1 MIQFTCEDSG
11 IGIAEE
17 SLKSIFEEFY
27 QENNSNTSGVTG
39 SGLGLSIT
47 HQLVNM
53 MGGRIWIESKKG
65 VGTKVFI
72 QVSFTKP
79 STKDLSAA
87 IIVDEVKSFLVG
99 KRILIVEDN
108 KVNRVIFSLML
119 KNLQV
124 NVDEAE
130 NGLDALE
137 MIEKNKYDLVLMD
150 IQMPVMDGPSTLAN
164 IRKKYGDELPVIALT
179 AAAFKSEVIH
189 MLNLGFA
196 DCITKPIDQKG
207 LQNRL
212 GNFFKSGSSKEKH
225 YREINRIILS
235 KITEMSG
242 NDSVQLKKM
251 LMYLLE
257 EVDIALL
264 EWDKCLLEN
273 NWTHAKRI
281 LHREKMMIKSIGI
294 DGLDGLIQEIED
306 QSKEKSNSEMV
317 LMFSQLIQLFRNI
330 KERFQDVI

>member
-1 MIQFTCEDSG
+1 
-11 IGIAEE
+11 
-17 SLKSIFEEFY
+17 
-27 QENNSNTSGVTG
+27 
-39 SGLGLSIT
+39 
-47 HQLVNM
+47 
-53 MGGRIWIESKKG
+53 
-65 VGTKVFI
+65 
-72 QVSFTKP
+72 
-79 STKDLSAA
+79 
-87 IIVDEVKSFLVG
+87 
-99 KRILIVEDN
+99 
-108 KVNRVIFSLML
+108 ML

-137 MIEKNKYDLVLMD
+137 KIEKNKYDLVLMD

-207 LQNRL
+207 LQQRL
-212 GNFFKSGSSKEKH
+212 GNFFKSDSNREKH

-264 EWDKCLLEN
+264 EWDKCLMEN

-294 DGLDGLIQEIED
+294 DGLDGLISEIED

-317 LMFSQLIQLFRNI
+317 LMFSQLILLFRNI
-330 KERFQDVI
+330 KERFQDVV

>member
-1 MIQFTCEDSG
+1 
-11 IGIAEE
+11 
-17 SLKSIFEEFY
+17 
-27 QENNSNTSGVTG
+27 
-39 SGLGLSIT
+39 
-47 HQLVNM
+47 
-53 MGGRIWIESKKG
+53 
-65 VGTKVFI
+65 
-72 QVSFTKP
+72 
-79 STKDLSAA
+79 
-87 IIVDEVKSFLVG
+87 
-99 KRILIVEDN
+99 
-108 KVNRVIFSLML
+108 
-119 KNLQV
+119 
-124 NVDEAE
+124 
-130 NGLDALE
+130 
-137 MIEKNKYDLVLMD
+137 
-150 IQMPVMDGPSTLAN
+150 
-164 IRKKYGDELPVIALT
+164 
-179 AAAFKSEVIH
+179 

-207 LQNRL
+207 LQQRL
-212 GNFFKSGSSKEKH
+212 GNFFKSDSNREKH

-264 EWDKCLLEN
+264 EWDKCLMEN

-294 DGLDGLIQEIED
+294 DGLDGLISEIED

-330 KERFQDVI
+330 KERFQDVV